1 MRRATAMIACP
12 GCGFEAPDDFVFC
25 PKCATALAPPR
36 AAAEERKTVTT
47 LFCDLVSFTAMSE
60 NADPEDVDAVLRLY
74 HATARKVIESH
85 GGTVEKFIGDAV
97 VGVFGVPTVHEDDP
111 ERAVRAG
118 LRLLEALEGMTRP
131 DGSTLEARCGVNTG
145 EALVRLDVD
154 PLSGRGFLAGD
165 AVNVA
170 ARLQAAAPPGG
181 VAVGSLGHE
190 LTSRVVDYEEL
201 PPVAAKGK
209 AEPVAVWLAKA
220 PVSRMGVEI
229 DRDQLTPFVG
239 RELELSYLRVL
250 FEKAVSTSSPQFAL
264 IVGEPGIGKS
274 RLVQELLA
282 YVDSRPEMTAWRQG
296 RCLSYGEGV
305 SFSALAEIIKAQAG
319 ILETDDA
326 KTLAAKLDAVV
337 PEGADRAWLVNRL
350 RALVGLE
357 APQASR
363 EENFT
368 AWLRIVESLAVAVPL
383 VVVLED
389 LHWAD
394 DGLLAFVEHLATHA
408 HAAPFL
414 MLGTARPE
422 LFEQHPSFTA
432 GGTRVNSISLGPLNS
447 EDSQRLVA
455 GLLGDRET
463 PSRRVADIVA
473 RTEGNPFFAEES
485 ARLLIDGAS
494 EVQVPASVQAVI
506 AARLDA
512 LPGELKAVLTDAAVV
527 GEVFWDGAVAALAHG
542 QRDTVGVM
550 LRELVGRRLVRRAR
564 ESSMADENEY
574 AFAHA
579 LVRDV
584 AYTLMPR
591 KVRAHKHA
599 AAAHWIEQ
607 RAGARR
613 HDLCEVFAHH
623 YVTALDLA
631 CAASEVELADC
642 LRGPAIN
649 SLGAAADRT
658 LLVDIAA
665 AERFSARGL
674 EIAGDGPERLPLLV
688 TWGGVLHQRGLHAE
702 SAAVLRQAVEGLKA
716 KGDRVRAG
724 RAAMLLSDTLEVSSP
739 VETLLEWS
747 QEAVDLLDD
756 GHPSVSLL
764 QALSGLAW
772 IRGDCGDQQGAIEAA
787 RQSIERAKEWGMPV
801 WPGALGAL
809 GAARLSLGDLGGLTD
824 YERALEAARYQGL
837 TYTESVLST
846 NLGFELMATRGPA
859 AALQLWP
866 ERLEL
871 DRQRGFDA
879 NVRLLR
885 CSIMQA
891 TAYAGRWDEAL
902 ALADELD
909 ESLESPED
917 VVDILT
923 LGMVK
928 ALVLLLRG
936 DSAAARRLVLWARKR
951 TPGESPREAR
961 YSWRLVAG
969 VTAAVEGDAVGAGDL
984 LTRLLA
990 DPLPPSSPEVTLM
1003 HPHAIRAALRVGDPD
1018 LADGLVAVVEA
1029 VRPFND
1035 HVIATGRAL
1044 LAESAGELDRAAE
1057 EFADVVARWH
1067 DFGVPYEEAQA
1078 LLGQGRCLVALGRA
1092 PEAAAPLAAARE
1104 ILARLGAKPALAEMT
1119 ALMQQV
1125 ESG

>member
-1 MRRATAMIACP
+1 MIACP
-12 GCGFEAPDDFVFC
+12 GCGFEAPDAFVFC
-25 PKCATALAPPR
+25 PKCATALAPLR

-47 LFCDLVSFTAMSE
+47 LFCDLVGFTAMGE
-60 NADPEDVDAVLRLY
+60 NADPEDVDTVLRAY
-74 HATARKVIESH
+74 HAAARRVIESH

-118 LRLLEALEGMTRP
+118 LRLLEALEGMLRP
-131 DGSTLEARCGVNTG
+131 DGTPLEARVGINTG

-154 PLSGRGFLAGD
+154 PLSGRGFLTGD

-181 VAVGSLGHE
+181 VAVGSLSHE
-190 LTSRVVDYEEL
+190 LTSRVIDYEEL
-201 PPVAAKGK
+201 PPAAAKGK
-209 AEPVAVWLAKA
+209 AEPVAAWLAKA
-220 PVSRMGVEI
+220 PVSRTGVEV
-229 DRDQLTPFVG
+229 DRDKLTPFVG
-239 RELELSYLRVL
+239 RELELSCLRAL

-274 RLVQELLA
+274 RLVQELFA

-305 SFSALAEIIKAQAG
+305 TFSALAEIIKAQAG

-337 PEGADRAWLVNRL
+337 PEGADRAWLAKRL

-357 APQASR
+357 APQASP

-394 DGLLAFVEHLATHA
+394 EGLLAFVEHLAA
-408 HAAPFL
+408 HADATPLL

-422 LFEQHPSFTA
+422 LFEQHPAFTA
-432 GGTRVNSISLGPLNS
+432 GGTQVNRIFLRPLTS
-447 EDSQRLVA
+447 EDSERLVA
-455 GLLGDRET
+455 GLLGDTET
-463 PSRRVADIVA
+463 PSQRVADIVA
-473 RTEGNPFFAEES
+473 RTKGNPFFAEES
-485 ARLLIDGAS
+485 ARLLIDRAS
-494 EVQVPASVQAVI
+494 EVQVPASVQAVV

-512 LPGELKAVLTDAAVV
+512 LPGEQKAVLAAAAVV

-542 QRDTVGVM
+542 RRDAVDVM
-550 LRELVGRRLVRRAR
+550 LRALVGRRLVRRVR
-564 ESSMADENEY
+564 GSSMADENEY

-584 AYTLMPR
+584 AYAQMPR

-599 AAAHWIEQ
+599 AAALWIEQ

-613 HDLCEVFAHH
+613 NDFCEILAHH
-623 YVTALDLA
+623 YATALDLA
-631 CAASEVELADC
+631 RAASEVELADS
-642 LRGPAIN
+642 LREPAIR
-649 SLGAAADRT
+649 SLAVAADRT
-658 LLVDIAA
+658 LLVDLAA

-674 EIAGDGPERLPLLV
+674 ELAGDGPERLPLLAS
-688 TWGGVLHQRGLHAE
+688 WGGVLCQRGLYAE
-702 SAAVLRQAVEGLKA
+702 SAVVLREAVEGLKA
-716 KGDRVRAG
+716 VGDRVGAG
-724 RAAMLLSDTLEVSSP
+724 RAAMLLSNSLEVNSSE
-739 VETLLEWS
+739 ETVLEWS
-747 QEAVDLLDD
+747 EEAVGLLDD

-772 IRGDCGDQQGAIEAA
+772 IRGTCGDQQGSIEAA
-787 RQSIERAKEWGMPV
+787 RQSIDRAREWGMPV

-809 GAARLSLGDLGGLTD
+809 GSARLSLGDLGGLTD
-824 YERALEAARYQGL
+824 YERALEAARHQGL
-837 TYTESVLST
+837 TLIESALSN
-846 NLGFELMATRGPA
+846 NLGFDLLATRGPA
-859 AALQLWP
+859 AALLLWA

-871 DRQRGFDA
+871 DRQRGLDA
-879 NVRLLR
+879 RVLGLQ

-891 TAYAGRWDEAL
+891 TAHAGRWDEAL

-909 ESLESPED
+909 ARLESPGD
-917 VVDILT
+917 LLDILEV
-923 LGMVK
+923 GMAK
-928 ALVLLLRG
+928 ALVRLLRG
-936 DSAAARRLVLWARKR
+936 DPAAARRLVCWARKR
-951 TPGESPREAR
+951 TSDESSLGVL
-961 YSWRLVAG
+961 YCWLLVA
-969 VTAAVEGDAVGAGDL
+969 AATEAVMGHAKGAVDL
-984 LTRLLA
+984 LTRLSA
-990 DPLPPSSPEVTLM
+990 EPLPPTWPEVVLM
-1003 HPHAIRAALRVGDPD
+1003 HPHAIRAALRVGDPT
-1018 LADGLVAVVEA
+1018 LAGRLVAIVEA
-1029 VRPFND
+1029 VRPLND

-1044 LAESAGELDRAAE
+1044 LAESAGELERAAE
-1057 EFADVVARWH
+1057 QFADAAARWH

-1078 LLGQGRCLVALGRA
+1078 LLGQGRCLVALDRGLGA
-1092 PEAAAPLAAARE
+1092 VAPLAAARE
-1104 ILARLGAKPALAEMT
+1104 IFVRLGAKPALAET
-1119 ALMQQV
+1119 DELIRQV
-1125 ESG
+1125 SSA

>member
-1 MRRATAMIACP
+1 MIVCPSCACELADDSAFCSK
-12 GCGFEAPDDFVFC
+12 CGTKLA
-25 PKCATALAPPR
+25 APP
-36 AAAEERKTVTT
+36 AVPEERKVVTT
-47 LFCDLVSFTAMSE
+47 LFCDLVAFTAMSE
-60 NADPEDVDAVLRLY
+60 AADPEDVDRLLNDY
-74 HATARKVIESH
+74 FARATKVIESH

-97 VGVFGVPTVHEDDP
+97 VGVFGVPAAHEDDP

-118 LRLLEALEGMTRP
+118 LRVLEALEGMLRP
-131 DGSTLEARCGVNTG
+131 DGTPLKARVGINTG

-154 PLSGRGFLAGD
+154 PLSGRGFLTGD

-170 ARLQAAAPPGG
+170 ARLQAAAPAGG
-181 VAVGSLGHE
+181 VAVGSLSHE
-190 LTSRVVDYEEL
+190 LTSRVIDYEEL
-201 PPVAAKGK
+201 PSVAAKGK
-209 AEPVAVWLAKA
+209 AEPVAAWLAKA
-220 PVSRMGVEI
+220 PVSRIGVEV
-229 DRDQLTPFVG
+229 DRDKLTPFVG
-239 RELELSYLRVL
+239 RELELSHLRTL

-274 RLVQELLA
+274 RLVQELFA
-282 YVDSRPEMTAWRQG
+282 YVDSRPEMTTWRQG

-305 SFSALAEIIKAQAG
+305 TFSALAEIIKAQAG

-337 PEGADRAWLVNRL
+337 PEGADRAWLANRL

-368 AWLRIVESLAVAVPL
+368 AWRRIVEGLAVAVPL

-389 LHWAD
+389 LHRAD
-394 DGLLAFVEHLATHA
+394 DGLLAFVDHLATHA
-408 HAAPFL
+408 DAAPL
-414 MLGTARPE
+414 LILGTARPE
-422 LFEQHPSFTA
+422 LFEQHPTFTT
-432 GGTRVNSISLGPLNS
+432 GGAQVNRIPLGPLTS

-455 GLLGDRET
+455 GLLGDTET
-463 PSRRVADIVA
+463 LSQRVADIVA

-485 ARLLIDGAS
+485 ARLLIDRAS
-494 EVQVPASVQAVI
+494 EVPVPASVQAVV

-512 LPGELKAVLTDAAVV
+512 LPGEQKAVLTYAAVV
-527 GEVFWDGAVAALAHG
+527 GEVFWDGAVAALARG
-542 QRDTVGVM
+542 QRNAVDVM
-550 LRELVGRRLVRRAR
+550 LRELVGRRLVRRVR

-584 AYTLMPR
+584 AYAQMPR

-613 HDLCEVFAHH
+613 NDFCEIFAHH

-631 CAASEVELADC
+631 RAASEGELADS
-642 LRGPAIN
+642 LRGPAIRA
-649 SLGAAADRT
+649 LGAAADRT
-658 LLVDIAA
+658 LLVDLAA
-665 AERFSARGL
+665 ADRFSARGL
-674 EIAGDGPERLPLLV
+674 ELAGDGPERLPLLAS
-688 TWGGVLHQRGLHAE
+688 WGGVLNQRGLHTE

-716 KGDRVRAG
+716 KGDRARAG
-724 RAAMLLSDTLEVSSP
+724 RAAMLLSDTLEVNSG

-756 GHPSVSLL
+756 GHPSVPLL

-772 IRGDCGDQQGAIEAA
+772 IRGTCGDQQGSIEAA
-787 RQSIERAKEWGMPV
+787 RQSIERAKVWGMPV

-837 TYTESVLST
+837 TYTESVLSM

-879 NVRLLR
+879 NVRLLQ

-909 ESLESPED
+909 ESLESSED
-917 VVDILT
+917 LADILT

-936 DSAAARRLVLWARKR
+936 DPAAARRLVCWAHKR
-951 TPGESPREAR
+951 TPDESPREAL

-969 VTAAVEGDAVGAGDL
+969 VTEAVEGDAEGAVDTPDEAVGGATAAELARGRADASACDPGR
-984 LTRLLA
+984 TSRRDPHLA
-990 DPLPPSSPEVTLM
+990 D
-1003 HPHAIRAALRVGDPD
+1003 R
-1018 LADGLVAVVEA
+1018 LVAVVEA
-1029 VRPFND
+1029 VRPFKD

-1044 LAESAGELDRAAE
+1044 LAESAGELERAAE
-1057 EFADVVARWH
+1057 EFADAAARWH

-1078 LLGQGRCLVALGRA
+1078 LLGQGRCLMALDRGPR
-1092 PEAAAPLAAARE
+1092 AAAPLAAARE
-1104 ILARLGAKPALAEMT
+1104 IFARLGAKPALAET
-1119 ALMQQV
+1119 DELIQQV
-1125 ESG
+1125 SSA